1 MSRIVRLLGITAV
14 LVGMIGLHAQPVQ
27 AADAVTTLAPG
38 EKVMIALD
46 LWCLEYGKAFPTSIM
61 GPTAR
66 PPDEVVKVL
75 QTAIKKGTVSSDVYQ
90 TQLAIW
96 RATTGAF
103 QDPGGKGT
111 VLAEE
116 IWNEAQS
123 ATIAP
128 LPPDAV
134 LLDEAVKAGT
144 LKVTIENFVSLPVE
158 GVPGDP
164 FHGKADL
171 VVENVSTQDV
181 KFVLVEGSVFQPVG
195 GVGQPLISHQQAPA
209 MPSQLPATGSGG
221 GIPGLVVAIPV
232 AFGFLLILA
241 GTALRAGYVPEF
253 PPAMIR

>member
-1 MSRIVRLLGITAV
+1 MSRILMLLGIAAV
-14 LVGMIGLHAQPVQ
+14 LVGMIGLHVQPVQ

-38 EKVMIALD
+38 EKATIALD
-46 LWCLEYGKAFPTSIM
+46 LWCLDYGKAFPTSIL

-66 PPDEVVKVL
+66 PPDEVVKVM
-75 QTAIKKGTVSSDVYQ
+75 QTAIKKGTVTSDVYQ
-90 TQLAIW
+90 TQIVIW
-96 RATTGAF
+96 RAVTGAF
-103 QDPGGKGT
+103 RDPGGKGT

-123 ATIAP
+123 ATIAA

-171 VVENVSTQDV
+171 VVENVSAQNV
-181 KFVLVEGSVFQPVG
+181 KFVLVEGSVFDPVV
-195 GVGQPLISHQQAPA
+195 GVGQTLISHQQAPA
-209 MPSQLPATGSGG
+209 IPSTLPTTGSGE
-221 GIPGLVVAIPV
+221 GIPGLVFVIPV
-232 AFGFLLILA
+232 TFGFLLMLA
-241 GTALRAGYVPEF
+241 GTALRRA
-253 PPAMIR
+253 AR

>member
-1 MSRIVRLLGITAV
+1 MSQILRLLGIAAV
-14 LVGMIGLHAQPVQ
+14 LVGMIGLHVQPVR

-38 EKVMIALD
+38 EKTTIALD
-46 LWCLEYGKAFPTSIM
+46 LWCLDYGKAFPTSIV

-66 PPDEVVKVL
+66 PPDNVVKVM
-75 QTAIKKGTVSSDVYQ
+75 QPAIKKGTVTSDVYQ

-103 QDPGGKGT
+103 QDCSGKGT

-123 ATIAP
+123 ATIAA

-144 LKVTIENFVSLPVE
+144 LTVAIENFVSLPVE

-164 FHGKADL
+164 FHGKANL
-171 VVENVSTQDV
+171 VVENVSAQNV
-181 KFVLVEGSVFQPVG
+181 KFVLVEGAVFKPVD

-209 MPSQLPATGSGG
+209 MPSQLPVTGSGG
-221 GIPGLVVAIPV
+221 GIPGLVAVIPV
-232 AFGFLLILA
+232 AFGFLLVLT
-241 GTALRAGYVPEF
+241 GMALRRSA
-253 PPAMIR
+253 R

>member
-1 MSRIVRLLGITAV
+1 MFRILRLLGITAV
-14 LVGMIGLHAQPVQ
+14 LLGMVGLHGQPVQ

-38 EKVMIALD
+38 EKVTIALD
-46 LWCLEYGKAFPTSIM
+46 LWCLDYGEAFPTSIL

-66 PPDEVVKVL
+66 PPDEVVKVI
-75 QTAIKKGTVSSDVYQ
+75 QTAIKKGTVTSDVYQ

-123 ATIAP
+123 ATIAA

-171 VVENVSTQDV
+171 VVENVSAENV
-181 KFVLVEGSVFQPVG
+181 KFVLVEGSVFEPVG
-195 GVGQPLISHQQAPA
+195 GVGQALISHQAPVKA
-209 MPSQLPATGSGG
+209 SEPAELPTTGG
-221 GIPGLVVAIPV
+221 GLATAAGLMVVIPV
-232 AFGFLLILA
+232 AFGFMLMLA
-241 GTALRAGYVPEF
+241 GAGLRRA
-253 PPAMIR
+253 AR